1 MTEEVV
7 RWTVLVGSAFVAG
20 ILNSIAGGGTLLT
33 FPALLSFGI
42 VPGGLPAVQANATST
57 VALVPGSIA
66 GAWGY
71 RRHLTGVG
79 PWIWLLL
86 VPSVV
91 GGTIG
96 SLLVTRLD
104 PRTFGIL
111 VPWLLL
117 TATVL
122 FLLQPVFRRFILSR
136 DSGLPS
142 WRVRGALVLFQ
153 LLVAIYGG
161 YFGAGIGILMLSS
174 LGLMGMGDIHRMNAV
189 KTILAATINVVSVVI
204 FAIDDKVVWPIGLVM
219 MIGSIAGG
227 YAGARIGQRL
237 PREVVRWV
245 VIILGLGL
253 TAWYFAW
260 PVS

>member
-7 RWTVLVGSAFVAG
+7 RFPILIGSAFFAG
-20 ILNSIAGGGTLLT
+20 VLNSVAGGGTLLT

-42 VPGGLPAVQANATST
+42 LPGGMPAVQANATST
-57 VALVPGSIA
+57 VAIVPGSIA

-71 RRHLTGVG
+71 RRHLGDAG
-79 PWIWLLL
+79 PWLWLLL
-86 VPSVV
+86 VPSVI

-104 PRTFGIL
+104 PRTFGVL

-122 FLLQPVFRRFILSR
+122 FLLQPLFRRFMPPR
-136 DSGLPS
+136 ETGLPS
-142 WRVRGALVLFQ
+142 WPVRCALVLFQ

-174 LGLMGMGDIHRMNAV
+174 LGLMGVGDIHRMNAI
-189 KTILAATINVVSVVI
+189 KTILAAAINAVSVVV
-204 FAIDDKVVWPIGLVM
+204 FAIDKEINWPIALVM
-219 MIGSIAGG
+219 MVGSIAGG
-227 YAGARIGQRL
+227 YAGASVGQRL
-237 PREVVRWV
+237 PRELVRWF
-245 VIILGLGL
+245 VIALGLGL
-253 TAWYFAW
+253 TVWYFAR

>member
-1 MTEEVV
+1 MSEEIL
-7 RWTVLVGSAFVAG
+7 RLAVLIGSAFFAG
-20 ILNSIAGGGTLLT
+20 ILNSVAGGGTLLT
-33 FPALLSFGI
+33 FPALLYFGM
-42 VPGGLPAVQANATST
+42 LPVQANATST

-71 RRHLTGVG
+71 RRHLGDAR
-79 PWIWLLL
+79 PWVWLLL

-104 PRTFGIL
+104 PKTFGVL

-122 FLLQPVFRRFILSR
+122 FLLQPLFRRFIPVG

-142 WRVRGALVLFQ
+142 WPIRSALVFFQ

-189 KTILAATINVVSVVI
+189 KTILAAAINLVSVLI
-204 FAIDDKVVWPIGLVM
+204 FAIDGEVAWPIGLVM

-227 YAGARIGQRL
+227 YAGASVGQRL
-237 PREVVRWV
+237 PREVIRWV
-245 VIILGLGL
+245 VIALGVGL
-253 TAWYFAW
+253 TAWYFIR

>member
-7 RWTVLVGSAFVAG
+7 RWTVLIGSAFLAG
-20 ILNSIAGGGTLLT
+20 ILNSVAGGGTLLT
-33 FPALLSFGI
+33 FPALLSFG
-42 VPGGLPAVQANATST
+42 VLPAVQANATST

-71 RRHLTGVG
+71 RRHLGDAGAWVL
-79 PWIWLLL
+79 LLL

-96 SLLVTRLD
+96 SLLATRL
-104 PRTFGIL
+104 PESTFGVM

-122 FLLQPVFRRFILSR
+122 FLLQPFFRRFIPPR

-142 WRVRGALVLFQ
+142 WPVRGALVFFQ

-189 KTILAATINVVSVVI
+189 KTILAAAINLVSVVI
-204 FAIDDKVVWPIGLVM
+204 FAMDGKVAWSIALFM

-227 YAGARIGQRL
+227 YTGASVGQRL
-237 PREVVRWV
+237 PREVIRWV
-245 VIILGLGL
+245 VIALGVGL
-253 TAWYFAW
+253 TALYFIR